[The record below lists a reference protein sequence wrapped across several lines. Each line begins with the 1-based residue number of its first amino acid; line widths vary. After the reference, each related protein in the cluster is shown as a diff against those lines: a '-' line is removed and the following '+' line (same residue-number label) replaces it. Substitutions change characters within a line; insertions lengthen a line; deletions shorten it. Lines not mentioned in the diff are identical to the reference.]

1 MFCSGVW
8 TMDTMVLYMKVGD
21 IVRQNNKLIEVR
33 SNSKK
38 PRTGM
43 VGVVVAMRAHQYLHI
58 ANLDSFG
65 NLVDVLWSNGNL
77 TENFAEAALDV
88 VNEDQ

>member
-1 MFCSGVW
+1 
-8 TMDTMVLYMKVGD
+8 MKVGD
-21 IVRQNNKLIEVR
+21 IVRQNNKLNEVR
-33 SNSKK
+33 SSSKK
-38 PRTGM
+38 PRAEL
-43 VGVVVAMRAHQYLHI
+43 VGVVVAMRPQSMPKEQETEWFRSWM
-58 ANLDSFG
+58 DRFG

>member
-1 MFCSGVW
+1 ME
-8 TMDTMVLYMKVGD
+8 VGD

-38 PRTGM
+38 PRAEL
-43 VGVVVAMRAHQYLHI
+43 VGVVVAMRTQSMPKVQETEWFRSWMDRL
-58 ANLDSFG
+58 G

>member
-1 MFCSGVW
+1 ME
-8 TMDTMVLYMKVGD
+8 VGD

-38 PRTGM
+38 PRTEM
-43 VGVVVAMRAHQYLHI
+43 VGVVVAMRAQSMPKVQETEWFRAWMDRLGHH
-58 ANLDSFG
+58 
-65 NLVDVLWSNGNL
+65 VDVLWSNGNL
-77 TENFAEAALDV
+77 TENFAESALDV

>member
-1 MFCSGVW
+1 
-8 TMDTMVLYMKVGD
+8 MKVGD

-33 SNSKK
+33 SSSKK
-38 PRTGM
+38 PRAEL
-43 VGVVVAMRAHQYLHI
+43 VGVVVAMRVQSVPKAQETEWFRSWMGRL
-58 ANLDSFG
+58 G

>member
-1 MFCSGVW
+1 
-8 TMDTMVLYMKVGD
+8 MKVGD

-33 SNSKK
+33 SSSKK
-38 PRTGM
+38 PRAEL
-43 VGVVVAMRAHQYLHI
+43 VGVVVAMRPQSMPKVQETEWFRSWM
-58 ANLDSFG
+58 DRFG

-77 TENFAEAALDV
+77 TEDFAEAALDV

>member
-1 MFCSGVW
+1 
-8 TMDTMVLYMKVGD
+8 MKVGD

-33 SNSKK
+33 TNSKK
-38 PRTGM
+38 PLPEL
-43 VGVVVAMRAHQYLHI
+43 VGVVVAMRTQSLPKVQETEWFRSWMDR
-58 ANLDSFG
+58 LG

-77 TENFAEAALDV
+77 SENFAEAALDV